1 MKKSFIDELICR
13 QEGFDRLSRDRL
25 EKRQLEL
32 LNTQLRRARAL
43 STFYRSYPERLET
56 LDDLAR
62 LPLIGADTLRDRF
75 SGLCLLPGSELVRLR
90 TSGTTGRP
98 KRVAYSRYDCDRT
111 LAFFAAGL
119 TELIGPGDRV
129 IAAFPR
135 TDRYSLGGLIEDA
148 VKEIGAGCVCM
159 TGMETYRELA
169 DLVMKENSSVYLGP
183 PILLL
188 SLLRILDGRS
198 PLQRALVSGDTC
210 PPGVAEECEKRL
222 GSRLFPHYGLRES
235 GLGGAMSCSAHEGMH
250 IRENDLFFEVI
261 GPEGQRLP
269 DGEWGELVL
278 TSMGMDA
285 MPLFRYRTGDCGRLL
300 PGPCA
305 CGSQVKRLE
314 TKGRIGNHE
323 AARRDD
329 AVFRHGPVVD
339 LIVENE
345 TLRVLTLKEEER
357 VRAALE
363 AEYPGMKVLVSRLTN
378 EDAPFFRGKR
388 NGAGTDGRER

>member
-1 MKKSFIDELICR
+1 MKKSFIDGLICR
-13 QEGFDRLSRDRL
+13 QEDFDRLSRERL
-25 EKRQLEL
+25 EERQLEL
-32 LNTQLRRARAL
+32 LNSQLRRARAL
-43 STFYRSYPERLET
+43 SAFYRAYPERLET

-62 LPLIGADTLRDRF
+62 LPLIGSDTLRDRF

-111 LAFFAAGL
+111 LAFFSAGL

-129 IAAFPR
+129 FTAFPR
-135 TDRYSLGGLIEDA
+135 TDRYSLGGLIEEA

-159 TGMETYRELA
+159 TGRETYRELA
-169 DLVMKENSSVYLGP
+169 DLVAEGSCTVYLGP

-210 PPGVAEECEKRL
+210 PPGVASECEERL

-250 IRENDLFFEVI
+250 IRENDLIFEVI
-261 GPEGQRLP
+261 GPDERRLP
-269 DGEWGELVL
+269 DGEWGEIVL

-300 PGPCA
+300 PGRCP
-305 CGSQVKRLE
+305 CGSLVRRLE
-314 TKGRIGNHE
+314 TKGRIGSLD
-323 AARRDD
+323 AAERDD
-329 AVFRHGPVVD
+329 AVFRHRPVVD
-339 LIVENE
+339 LREENG
-345 TLRVLTLKEEER
+345 TLCVLTLKEEDR
-357 VRAALE
+357 IRAALE
-363 AEYPGMKVLVSRLTN
+363 EEYPHRKVLVSRLTG
-378 EDAPFFRGKR
+378 EDVPFFRGKR
-388 NGAGTDGRER
+388 NGTGTDGRER